1 MHCSLTKKIGAMK
14 KVIKVVGVLLL
25 VVAIGVGSL
34 ISYTLVALPNVGKL
48 TDLKI
53 DASPARVQRG
63 EYLAYAVCACMD
75 CHSTRDWTKY
85 SGPLVPG
92 TVGRGGEIFDQKLGF
107 PGTYYSRNITPFGI
121 SRYSDGEL
129 YRVITTG
136 VTKEGRAMF
145 PVMPYT
151 HYGKMD
157 PEDIY
162 SIIAYLRTLPSVE
175 NKVPDS
181 RSDFPMN
188 IIINTIPTKAVG
200 GKRPSATDK
209 LAYGA
214 YLVNAAGCNEC
225 HTRDKHGQIIKEL
238 EYSGGREFKF
248 PDGSIIRTSNIT
260 PDVNTGIGTWTEEV
274 FINRFRAF
282 ADSGYV
288 APGVPMGGFNTMM
301 PWTMYGKMSRED
313 LSAIYTYLHS
323 LPAQVNSVTKFTPA
337 K

>member
-1 MHCSLTKKIGAMK
+1 MK
-14 KVIKVVGVLLL
+14 KVLKVIGIILL
-25 VVAIGVGSL
+25 VVVIGIGSL
-34 ISYTLVALPNVGKL
+34 ITYALVVLPNVGKAP
-48 TDLKI
+48 DLKVESTPERI
-53 DASPARVQRG
+53 KHG
-63 EYLAYAVCACMD
+63 EYMAYAVCGCMD

-92 TVGRGGEIFDQKLGF
+92 TVGKGGETFDQKFGF
-107 PGTYYSRNITPFGI
+107 PGAYYSRNITPFGI

-129 YRVITTG
+129 FRVITTG

-151 HYGKMD
+151 HYAKMD

-162 SIIAYLRTLPSVE
+162 SIIAFLRTLPSIE
-175 NKVPDS
+175 NKVADS
-181 RSDFPMN
+181 KSDFPMN
-188 IIINTIPTKAVG
+188 IIINTIPSKAVP
-200 GKRPSATDK
+200 GKRPSPADK

-214 YLVNAAGCNEC
+214 YLVNAGGCNEC
-225 HTRDKHGQIIKEL
+225 HTREKRGQIIKEL

-248 PDGSIIRTSNIT
+248 PDGSIIRSSNIT
-260 PDVNTGIGTWTEEV
+260 PDVNTGIGTWTEDV

-288 APGVPMGGFNTMM
+288 APGVPMGSFNTLM
-301 PWTMYGKMSRED
+301 PWTMYGKMTRED
-313 LSAIYTYLHS
+313 LSAIYTFLHS
-323 LPAQVNSVTKFTPA
+323 IPPQVNNVTKFVPA